1 MKTVFYFI
9 LSDLFY
15 FLPIIKQFKLLDGG
29 LIIWG
34 IIYATAMLALI
45 FWFPLDNLIPSD
57 IPQKTFK
64 KWNMILTIYLNAI
77 GIYALWYVLADTVPW
92 VVWWLVTLIFVTY
105 LSFQIGYGIWRI
117 AK

>member
-1 MKTVFYFI
+1 MKTVFYFV

-57 IPQKTFK
+57 IPQKTLEF
-64 KWNMILTIYLNAI
+64 MLSGTSLQILFL
-77 GIYALWYVLADTVPW
+77 GLFGGL
-92 VVWWLVTLIFVTY
+92 
-105 LSFQIGYGIWRI
+105 
-117 AK
+117 